1 MPERAARGAAGRP
14 ATVRASAP
22 PRTSLRRILAR
33 QFMLT
38 ASLPLLLFIAFWSF
52 VSFPRAVADIERE
65 NAQTATLLRKQ
76 IEAVLRVPQRALE
89 TTAALMADLPPR
101 PGLASALMRQ
111 ALAGESA
118 FEDLC
123 VADEQGIVTDA
134 SARPSAG
141 VRAGDLVGLDLST
154 RPFYA
159 LAQARDATV
168 WSDTFLSPLTGHVTA
183 VLAQPVGK
191 RLLVAEMSLG
201 GLAAELAQFE
211 RPAQAVVVVLDG
223 KGRVIVHPNQ
233 QLAAWQENLGR
244 VPLVETALRGS
255 PGAGEIELEGE
266 RWMATVAQV
275 QPAGW
280 YVLVAQRRALLFAPL
295 LQIGIAGG
303 ATAALALVLA
313 VVIALR
319 LAAREATRYRRLAA
333 AAQAM
338 VDDPS
343 RDAGREPELE
353 SEETHELWLRLRAVL
368 DRLQEQEQEASG
380 ARHHLQSV
388 LDAATEVAVVETD
401 VDGTVRLFNRGAEK
415 MLGRRSADVVDAL
428 SPIAWHDGEELAAR
442 AARLA
447 ERLGRPVL
455 GFEILCA
462 VARDAGYEV
471 RDWTLVR
478 QDGTRL
484 LASVAVTAMRGAQG
498 ELRGYVCVAV
508 DQTERER
515 AAELESARERAE
527 VASRAKSEFLSRVS
541 HELRTPLNAMLGYAQ
556 LLTLPD
562 ERPLSPSQ
570 VERVRLIETAG
581 WHLVRLI
588 DDVLDLSR
596 IEGGHM
602 TLSIEPLDLRSVLA
616 DAARLVAPQAAAR
629 GVAIALPDA
638 GASAPA
644 AWSACADGTRLRQVF
659 VNLFSNAVKYNVAGG
674 RVDVSRI
681 EGPAGMV
688 GVRVADTGHGLD
700 PAQMSRLFAPFDR
713 LGLEA
718 GGVEGTGI
726 GLVIT
731 KRLLELMD
739 GRIEVE
745 STPNVGSS
753 FSVFLPTAGAAHGAP
768 GPAHAGPPQADA
780 SVAGAVVYVEDNE
793 VNALLMSAVFA
804 LRPGCTLHLCDT
816 LAAARTLIPQLR
828 PRLVLVDMHLP
839 DGSGLTLLEWLHAD
853 RQLRD
858 IPAVVLSADAT
869 RSQQDAAAR
878 AGARAYLTKPIQLAE
893 TLRVVDGILRA
904 GTDTAAAGG
913 PPGG

>member
-1 MPERAARGAAGRP
+1 MTAGR
-14 ATVRASAP
+14 
-22 PRTSLRRILAR
+22 RTSLRRILAR

-52 VSFPRAVADIERE
+52 VSFPRAVAEVERD

-76 IEAVLRVPQRALE
+76 IEAVLRVPQRSLE
-89 TTAALMADLPPR
+89 TTASLMSDLPPR
-101 PGLASALMRQ
+101 PELAGALMRQ
-111 ALAGESA
+111 ALASESA

-123 VADEQGIVTDA
+123 IADEQGIVSDA

-141 VRAGDLVGLDLST
+141 VRASDLIGLDLST
-154 RPFYA
+154 RPFYS
-159 LAQARDATV
+159 LAHDRNATV

-211 RPAQAVVVVLDG
+211 RPAHAIVVVLDG

-255 PGAGEIELEGE
+255 PGAGEIELDGE

-275 QPAGW
+275 EPAGW
-280 YVLVAQRRALLFAPL
+280 YVLVAQRRSQLFAPL
-295 LQIGIAGG
+295 VQIGIAGG
-303 ATAALALVLA
+303 ITALLALGLA
-313 VVIALR
+313 MLIALR
-319 LAAREATRYRRLAA
+319 QAAREARRYRGLAA

-343 RDAGREPELE
+343 QDAQPELE

-368 DRLQEQEQEASG
+368 DRLQEQEQEASA
-380 ARHHLQSV
+380 ARRHLQSV

-401 VDGTVRLFNRGAEK
+401 VGGTVRLFNRGAEK
-415 MLGRRSADVVDAL
+415 MLEYTATEAVDLL
-428 SPIAWHDGEELAAR
+428 SPVAWHDPAELATRGAELETRFGR
-442 AARLA
+442 A
-447 ERLGRPVL
+447 VL
-455 GFEILCA
+455 GFEILSC

-471 RDWTLVR
+471 RDWTFVR
-478 QDGTRL
+478 RDGTRL
-484 LASVAVTAMRGAQG
+484 LVSLAITAMRDAEGD
-498 ELRGYVCVAV
+498 LKGYLGVAI
-508 DQTERER
+508 DQTQRQR
-515 AAELESARERAE
+515 AAELELARERAE
-527 VASRAKSEFLSRVS
+527 IASRAKSEFLSRVS

-556 LLTLPD
+556 LLKLPD
-562 ERPLSPSQ
+562 DSPLSASQ
-570 VERVRLIETAG
+570 AERVQLIETAG

-602 TLSIEPLDLRSVLA
+602 TLSLETIDLRAVLA
-616 DAARLVAPQAAAR
+616 DAGRLVAPQASAR
-629 GVAIALPDA
+629 GVTIALPDA
-638 GASAPA
+638 AASPPA
-644 AWSACADGTRLRQVF
+644 AWAVRADGTRLRQVF
-659 VNLFSNAVKYNVAGG
+659 VNLFSNAIKYNVAGG
-674 RVDVSRI
+674 RVDVALLERR
-681 EGPAGMV
+681 EGMV
-688 GVRVADTGHGLD
+688 GIRVEDTGHGLD
-700 PAQMSRLFAPFDR
+700 PTQMARLFAPFDR
-713 LGLEA
+713 LGVEA
-718 GGVEGTGI
+718 SGVEGTGI

-745 STPNVGSS
+745 STPSVGSS
-753 FSVFLPTAGAAHGAP
+753 FTVFLPAADARQGVQPQAVV
-768 GPAHAGPPQADA
+768 GPAATDA
-780 SVAGAVVYVEDNE
+780 SVSGTVVYVEDNE

-804 LRPGCTLHLCDT
+804 LRPGCELHLCDT
-816 LAAARTLIPQLR
+816 LASARKTIAELR

-839 DGSGLTLLEWLHAD
+839 DGSGLALLEWLRAD
-853 RQLRD
+853 KQLRD

-893 TLRVVDGILRA
+893 TLRVVDAILGA
-904 GTDTAAAGG
+904 GADTATAGDL
-913 PPGG
+913 PRA

>member
-1 MPERAARGAAGRP
+1 
-14 ATVRASAP
+14 VSAP
-22 PRTSLRRILAR
+22 RRTSLRSILAR

-52 VSFPRAVADIERE
+52 VSFPRAVADVERE
-65 NAQTATLLRKQ
+65 NAQTAALLRKQ
-76 IEAVLRVPQRALE
+76 IEAVLRVPQRSLE
-89 TTAALMADLPPR
+89 TTASLMSDLPPR
-101 PGLASALMRQ
+101 PELAGALMRQ
-111 ALAGESA
+111 ALVSEAA

-123 VADEQGIVTDA
+123 IADDQGIVTDA

-141 VRAGDLVGLDLST
+141 VRASDLIGLDLST
-154 RPFYA
+154 RPFYS
-159 LAQARDATV
+159 LAHDHKATV

-211 RPAQAVVVVLDG
+211 RPAHAIVVVLDG

-255 PGAGEIELEGE
+255 PGAGEIELDGE

-275 QPAGW
+275 EPAGW
-280 YVLVAQRRALLFAPL
+280 YVLVAQRRSQLFAPL
-295 LQIGIAGG
+295 VQIGIAGG
-303 ATAALALVLA
+303 ITALLALVLA
-313 VVIALR
+313 VLIALR
-319 LAAREATRYRRLAA
+319 QAAREARRYRGLAA

-343 RDAGREPELE
+343 RDAQPELE

-368 DRLQEQEQEASG
+368 DRLQEQEQEASA
-380 ARHHLQSV
+380 ARRHLQSV
-388 LDAATEVAVVETD
+388 LDAATEVAIVETD
-401 VDGTVRLFNRGAEK
+401 VGGIVRLFNRGAEK
-415 MLGRRSADVVDAL
+415 MLEYTAAEAVDRL
-428 SPIAWHDGEELAAR
+428 SPVAWHDPAELAAR
-442 AARLA
+442 GA
-447 ERLGRPVL
+447 ELETRFGRAVL
-455 GFEILCA
+455 GFEILSC

-471 RDWTLVR
+471 RDWTFVR
-478 QDGTRL
+478 RDGTRL
-484 LASVAVTAMRGAQG
+484 LVSLAITAMRDAKGD
-498 ELRGYVCVAV
+498 LKGYLGVAV
-508 DQTERER
+508 DQTQRQR

-556 LLTLPD
+556 LLKLPD
-562 ERPLSPSQ
+562 DNPLSASQ
-570 VERVRLIETAG
+570 AERVQLIETAG

-602 TLSIEPLDLRSVLA
+602 TLSLETIDLRAVLA

-629 GVAIALPDA
+629 EVAVVLPDA
-638 GASAPA
+638 AASPASAWA
-644 AWSACADGTRLRQVF
+644 VRADGTRLRQVF
-659 VNLFSNAVKYNVAGG
+659 VNLLSNAIKYNVAGG
-674 RVDVSRI
+674 RVDVALLERR
-681 EGPAGMV
+681 EGMV
-688 GVRVADTGHGLD
+688 GIRVADTGHGLD
-700 PAQMSRLFAPFDR
+700 PTQMARLFAPFDR
-713 LGLEA
+713 LGVEA
-718 GGVEGTGI
+718 SGVEGTGI

-745 STPNVGSS
+745 STPSVGSS
-753 FSVFLPTAGAAHGAP
+753 FTVFMPAADARQGVQPQAVVGAP
-768 GPAHAGPPQADA
+768 VTDAGV
-780 SVAGAVVYVEDNE
+780 SGTVVYVEDNE

-804 LRPGCTLHLCDT
+804 LRPGCELHLCDT
-816 LAAARTLIPQLR
+816 LASARRTIAELR
-828 PRLVLVDMHLP
+828 PQLVLVDMHLP
-839 DGSGLTLLEWLHAD
+839 DGSGLSLLEWLRAD
-853 RQLRD
+853 QRLREV
-858 IPAVVLSADAT
+858 PAVVLSADAT
-869 RSQQDAAAR
+869 SSQQDAAAR

-893 TLRVVDGILRA
+893 TLRVVDAILAA
-904 GTDTAAAGG
+904 GADTAAAGDR
-913 PPGG
+913 PRA